1 VAEYKSHA
9 FTKLLKVYR
18 NIYKMSN
25 IIRKED
31 IISRPEFYF
40 DTQKKGLEQRL
51 AKVKLTQEEEEA
63 IIASKTSKAIR
74 DKVLGV
80 FKIGEIINTIL
91 NWNEEIDEDLKEAK
105 KEYLLASYFDK
116 AEQTGEA
123 VEKLKQLL
131 TNPQGNTIF
140 NKILRILDNT
150 PPDIELTKHLATV
163 LNHIAA
169 SDFVALFEDHKFAL
183 NQIEMLTP
191 QALTLLSDHRSWPV
205 WTLTS
210 YSSNGARL
218 TSHWLPDFVNVYSM
232 SKGILDSSTKS
243 KISHSMNDLIKNLY
257 AEGMLTTKEK
267 TAAAF
272 LTEIGKLIIKYIE

>member
-1 VAEYKSHA
+1 
-9 FTKLLKVYR
+9 
-18 NIYKMSN
+18 MSN
-25 IIRKED
+25 IVRKED
-31 IISRPEFYF
+31 IIISPDFYF

-51 AKVKLTQEEEEA
+51 EKVTLSKEEEEA
-63 IIASKTSKAIR
+63 IIASKTSKTIR
-74 DKVLGV
+74 DKVLGL
-80 FKIGEIINTIL
+80 FKIGEVINTIL
-91 NWNEEIDEDLKEAK
+91 NWNEEIDDDLKEAK

-116 AEQTGEA
+116 ADQTGEA

-131 TNPQGNTIF
+131 TSPQGNTIF

-163 LNHIAA
+163 LNHIAS
-169 SDFVALFEDHKFAL
+169 SDFISLFEDHKFAL

-191 QALTLLSDHRSWPV
+191 QALTLLSDHRRWPA

-218 TSHWLPDFVNVYSM
+218 SSHWLPDFVNVYSM
-232 SKGILDSSTKS
+232 SKGISDNSTKS
-243 KISHSMNDLIKNLY
+243 KISHSMNDLIKNRY

-272 LTEIGKLIIKYIE
+272 LTDIGKLITKYLE